1 MILDYPGEN
10 PPEVQVL
17 HEYDKVYEGSLS
29 FCATTTEEIRDEIAK
44 VEEEVDF
51 QQL

>member
-44 VEEEVDF
+44 EEEVDF